1 MKKLTLLLSLISL
14 FLLSTIIIVGCSD
27 TANEVVNETVSAE
40 QKIVNIT
47 AAEALALIQ
56 ANKGNPDFIIIDVR
70 TPEEY
75 TAGHIESAV
84 LVNYNSADFQK
95 EISQFDK
102 EKTYLIYCRTGN
114 RSSGARDIMKGLGFQ
129 EIYHM
134 DGGITEWQAQ
144 GYPVVK

>member
-1 MKKLTLLLSLISL
+1 MKKRTVLLSLI
-14 FLLSTIIIVGCSD
+14 LLLLLLATAVSGCSS
-27 TANEVVNETVSAE
+27 TTGEALNETASNG

-56 ANKGNPDFIIIDVR
+56 ANTGNPDFIIIDVR

-75 TAGHIESAV
+75 AAGHIESAV
-84 LVNYNSADFQK
+84 LVNYNSADFQE
-95 EISQFDK
+95 EISKFNK

-114 RSSGARDIMKGLGFQ
+114 RSSGARDIMKELGFR

-144 GYPVVK
+144 GFPVVK

>member
-1 MKKLTLLLSLISL
+1 MKKRTVLLSLI
-14 FLLSTIIIVGCSD
+14 LLLLLLATAVSGCSS
-27 TANEVVNETVSAE
+27 TPGEALNETASNG

-56 ANKGNPDFIIIDVR
+56 ANTGNPDFIIIDVR

-75 TAGHIESAV
+75 AAGHIESAV
-84 LVNYNSADFQK
+84 LVNYNSADFQE
-95 EISQFDK
+95 EISKFNK

-114 RSSGARDIMKGLGFQ
+114 RSSGARDIMKELGFR

-144 GYPVVK
+144 GFPVVK